1 MNWLIIAIFAYLIL
15 ALVNLA
21 DKFLLDKIVPSA
33 KTYTFLVSILGLIVL
48 LAAPWALHWPG
59 FYWLVINL
67 IVGAIFPF
75 ALLLLY
81 RALKLGDTSKIIPLI
96 GGAIPVFTISLSI
109 LFLGD
114 SFSLRQWLAILLLL
128 VGTVLMAVM
137 PAGHSL
143 WSQMMLWFG
152 LAKVKNREAIMTAI
166 GAGLLFAIFFVGTK
180 YTYQTQDF
188 LSAFI
193 WVRIGTFLAGCA
205 LLLPK
210 EQRKE
215 IIHGLK
221 KIHGG
226 KGFLLFT
233 NQAIAAI
240 GFLLQ
245 NYAIFLG
252 SVALVNALQGVQY
265 AFLLVLGGLISVF
278 YPNLLK
284 ENISTKV
291 VIQKLTAVLLIS
303 IGLYFLAF

>member
-1 MNWLIIAIFAYLIL
+1 MNWLVLAIFAYLIL

-33 KTYTFLVSILGLIVL
+33 KTYTFLVSILGLMVL
-48 LAAPWALHWPG
+48 VAAPWALHWPG

-96 GGAIPVFTISLSI
+96 GGAIPIFTIALSI

-114 SFSLRQWLAILLLL
+114 IFSLRQWLAIVLLIC
-128 VGTVLMAVM
+128 GTVLMALM

-143 WSQMMLWFG
+143 WSHMALWFG
-152 LAKVKNREAIMTAI
+152 FTKAKNRKAIMTAI
-166 GAGLLFAIFFVGTK
+166 GAGLLFALFFVGTK
-180 YTYQTQDF
+180 YTYQTQEF

-193 WVRIGTFLAGCA
+193 WVRIGTFLAGLS
-205 LLLPK
+205 LLLPI

-226 KGFLLFT
+226 KGFLLFA

-265 AFLLVLGGLISVF
+265 AFLLVLGALISVF
-278 YPNLLK
+278 YPGLLK
-284 ENISTKV
+284 ENISAKV
-291 VIQKLTAVLLIS
+291 IIQKFSAVILIS

>member
-114 SFSLRQWLAILLLL
+114 
-128 VGTVLMAVM
+128 
-137 PAGHSL
+137 
-143 WSQMMLWFG
+143 
-152 LAKVKNREAIMTAI
+152 
-166 GAGLLFAIFFVGTK
+166 
-180 YTYQTQDF
+180 
-188 LSAFI
+188 LS
-193 WVRIGTFLAGCA
+193 
-205 LLLPK
+205 
-210 EQRKE
+210 
-215 IIHGLK
+215 
-221 KIHGG
+221 
-226 KGFLLFT
+226 
-233 NQAIAAI
+233 
-240 GFLLQ
+240 
-245 NYAIFLG
+245 
-252 SVALVNALQGVQY
+252 
-265 AFLLVLGGLISVF
+265 
-278 YPNLLK
+278 
-284 ENISTKV
+284 
-291 VIQKLTAVLLIS
+291 
-303 IGLYFLAF
+303 

>member
-1 MNWLIIAIFAYLIL
+1 MNWLVIAIFAYLIL

-33 KTYTFLVSILGLIVL
+33 KTYTFLVSVLGLIVL
-48 LAAPWALHWPG
+48 IVAPWALNWPG
-59 FYWLVINL
+59 WSWFL
-67 IVGAIFPF
+67 IDILVGALFPL

-81 RALKLGDTSKIIPLI
+81 RALKLGDTSKIIPLV
-96 GGAIPVFTISLSI
+96 GGAIPIFTISLSI

-114 SFSLRQWLAILLLL
+114 SFSFKQWIAISLLL
-128 VGTVLMAVM
+128 VGTVLMALM

-152 LAKVKNREAIMTAI
+152 LTKQRNREAIITAI
-166 GAGLLFAIFFVGTK
+166 AAGLIFALFFVGTK
-180 YTYQTQDF
+180 YTYQTQEF

-193 WVRIGTFLAGCA
+193 WVRIGTFLAGLS
-205 LLLPK
+205 LLLFS
-210 EQRKE
+210 ESRRE
-215 IIHGLK
+215 IFKGIKKLKNSKGL
-221 KIHGG
+221 
-226 KGFLLFT
+226 LLFA

-265 AFLLVLGGLISVF
+265 AFLLVLGALISVF

-284 ENISTKV
+284 ENISAKV
-291 VIQKLTAVLLIS
+291 IIQKFIAVIFIS

>member
-1 MNWLIIAIFAYLIL
+1 MNWLIVAIFAYLIL

-33 KTYTFLVSILGLIVL
+33 KTYTFLVSILGLMVL
-48 LAAPWALHWPG
+48 VIAPWTLHWPG
-59 FYWLVINL
+59 IYWFIINL
-67 IVGAIFPF
+67 LVGAIFPF

-96 GGAIPVFTISLSI
+96 GGAIPIFTIALSM

-114 SFSLRQWLAILLLL
+114 SFSLRQWLAIALLIC
-128 VGTVLMAVM
+128 GTVVMALM

-152 LAKVKNREAIMTAI
+152 LVKAKNREAIMTAI
-166 GAGLLFAIFFVGTK
+166 GAGLLFALFFVGTK
-180 YTYQTQDF
+180 YTYQSQEF

-193 WVRIGTFLAGCA
+193 WVRIGTFLAGFS
-205 LLLPK
+205 LLLSK
-210 EQRKE
+210 EQRHE

-226 KGFLLFT
+226 KGLLLFA

-265 AFLLVLGGLISVF
+265 AFLLVLGALISVF
-278 YPNLLK
+278 YPDLLK

-291 VIQKLTAVLLIS
+291 IVQKFSAVILIS